1 MVPAGKSK
9 MEIVEFKHYGHWG
22 SFHWNLL
29 RWGWVF
35 LKRRRILGGIWFTT
49 HFIEFTHAAI
59 FFSQV
64 PKKCTD
70 LYISLLY
77 FLMLGTYNK
86 FARENNFLVLGVCF
100 AQPCWSASRRF
111 ATSESHYYRRIV
123 SFPQQQKFDEM
134 RCKLDST
141 QNPLSL
147 EKYPTPPS

>member
-1 MVPAGKSK
+1 M
-9 MEIVEFKHYGHWG
+9 H
-22 SFHWNLL
+22 
-29 RWGWVF
+29 F
-35 LKRRRILGGIWFTT
+35 LGTCEKKI
-49 HFIEFTHAAI
+49 AAQCQIPI
-59 FFSQV
+59 FCCGRNTFFPRSRCCAAVVVSQV
-64 PKKCTD
+64 PNKCTD

-100 AQPCWSASRRF
+100 AQPSWSARRRF